1 MSLNVILAD
10 DHPIVRVSIANEVLR
25 TGGMSVVAE
34 VSSPDELIVA
44 LKMER
49 CDVLVT
55 DFSMPGAEVDD
66 GLSLISLIQQSWPD
80 IRIIVLTML
89 SNAGLISSMR
99 MRQVAGL
106 VSKADALDELGNALR
121 AIKAG
126 DSYISS
132 TFERLLSGTRAS
144 SSRDPRTVLSER
156 ELEVLRLFASGLSI
170 SEIAARRGRSVK
182 TVSHQK
188 MSAMGKLGLRN
199 DPELYTYAHEHG
211 LS

>member
-25 TGGMSVVAE
+25 TGGMTVIAE
-34 VSSPDELIVA
+34 VSSPDELIMA
-44 LKMER
+44 LNMER
-49 CDVLVT
+49 CDVLIT

-66 GLSLISLIQQSWPD
+66 GLGLVNLIQSGWPH

-89 SNAGLISSMR
+89 SNAGLISSLR
-99 MRQVAGL
+99 MRKVAGL
-106 VSKADALDELGNALR
+106 VSKADTLDELGNALR

-126 DSYISS
+126 ETYISS
-132 TFERLLSGTRAS
+132 TFERLLSGTRAG

-156 ELEVLRLFASGLSI
+156 ELEVLRLFASGMSI
-170 SEIAARRGRSVK
+170 SEIAAKRDRSVK